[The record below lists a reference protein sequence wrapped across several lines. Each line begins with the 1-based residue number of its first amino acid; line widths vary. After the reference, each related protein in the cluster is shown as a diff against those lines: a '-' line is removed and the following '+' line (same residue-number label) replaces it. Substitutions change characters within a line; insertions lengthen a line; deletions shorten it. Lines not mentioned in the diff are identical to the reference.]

1 MFPISQESGI
11 AKNIRII
18 EWLKA
23 DLLTSVSFLFR
34 GMLRDGEEHLVD
46 ALASLIINCYVL
58 GRRLGISFSRLD
70 LKLESKLRQNIEENH
85 ELEKWYSDLSLL
97 LTHLADK
104 KR

>member
-1 MFPISQESGI
+1 LFPINQESGI
-11 AKNIRII
+11 ARNIRVV

-23 DLLTSVSFLFR
+23 DLLTSVSALFR
-34 GMLRDGEEHLVD
+34 GMLRGGEEHLVD
-46 ALASLIINCYVL
+46 ALAGLIITCYVL
-58 GRRLGISFSRLD
+58 GRRLGINFSRLD

-97 LTHLADK
+97 LTHLAYK

>member
-11 AKNIRII
+11 AKNIRVV

-23 DLLTSVSFLFR
+23 DLLTSVSALFR
-34 GMLRDGEEHLVD
+34 GMLRGDEEHLVD
-46 ALASLIINCYVL
+46 ALAGLIITCYIL
-58 GRRLGISFSRLD
+58 SRRLGISFSRLD